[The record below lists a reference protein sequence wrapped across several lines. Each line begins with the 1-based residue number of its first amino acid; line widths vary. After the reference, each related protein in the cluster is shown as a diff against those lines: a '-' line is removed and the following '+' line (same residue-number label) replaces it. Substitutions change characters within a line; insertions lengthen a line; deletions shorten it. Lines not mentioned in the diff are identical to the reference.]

1 MSAKRKKR
9 REGGRKEGT
18 KRFLGIFRE
27 KEMVIKRYMTIRPV
41 SSLKYVSVFQ
51 ENAVNIVVCDI
62 FPVIFLR
69 W

>member
-1 MSAKRKKR
+1 
-9 REGGRKEGT
+9 
-18 KRFLGIFRE
+18 
-27 KEMVIKRYMTIRPV
+27 MVIKRYMTIRPV